1 MLELGWWGG
10 GSILELGGGGEGPY
24 LSWGVGGGSILELG
38 GGSILELGGG
48 GRVCW
53 SVFSG
58 SKVDVF
64 Y

>member
-1 MLELGWWGG
+1 MGG
-10 GSILELGGGGEGPY
+10 GSILELGGG
-24 LSWGVGGGSILELG
+24 G

>member
-1 MLELGWWGG
+1 MGGG

-38 GGSILELGGG
+38 GG

>member
-1 MLELGWWGG
+1 M
-10 GSILELGGGGEGPY
+10 GGEGPY
-24 LSWGVGGGSILELG
+24 LSWGVG

>member
-1 MLELGWWGG
+1 M
-10 GSILELGGGGEGPY
+10 
-24 LSWGVGGGSILELG
+24 GGGSILELG